1 MPKGSDDVI
10 AWVRKL
16 SITTVAVA
24 LVLLLIF
31 VVTAVFSGVDTPD
44 VSASCTD
51 ISGAE
56 ADVPV
61 CVFMEVV
68 DTAKTRTRGLSGRSE
83 LLPNQA
89 MLFDFESE
97 GRRCMWMKDMDFS
110 LDMVWLD
117 DDSVIV
123 DIESGVVPETYPS
136 SFCGDEPSRYV
147 IELNEGVASVAGL
160 EIGQRIAL

>member
-1 MPKGSDDVI
+1 MI

-16 SITTVAVA
+16 SKTTVAVTLA
-24 LVLLLIF
+24 LLMIF
-31 VVTAVFSGVDTPD
+31 ILTAVFSGDDIPD
-44 VSASCTD
+44 AGASCTV
-51 ISGAE
+51 ISS
-56 ADVPV
+56 ADADAPV

-68 DTAKTRTRGLSGRSE
+68 DTAEARTRGLSGRNE

-89 MLFDFESE
+89 MLFDFGSE
-97 GRRCMWMKDMDFS
+97 GRRCMLMKDMNFS

-117 DDSVIV
+117 EDNVIV
-123 DIESGVVPETYPS
+123 DIEPGVAPETYPS